1 LIPLT
6 AKEKDMEPQKL
17 GKQMLTLSK
26 STFDSTFN
34 TIVLFQDQW
43 EKLVAS
49 SLEHANWVPEDK
61 RKAVLD
67 GIGMLKKA
75 RETFKSAAD
84 ENFKKI
90 ETLFDGQ
97 A

>member
-1 LIPLT
+1 MPLT
-6 AKEKDMEPQKL
+6 SEEADMEPQKL

-26 STFDSTFN
+26 SAFDSTFN

-43 EKLVAS
+43 EKLVSS

-67 GIGMLKKA
+67 GIGLLKKT
-75 RETFKSAAD
+75 RESFKSAAD
-84 ENFKKI
+84 ENYKKI
-90 ETLFDGQ
+90 ESLFDGQ